1 MPRRIVTEDGS
12 RFWITEYELPTLE
25 ANEVQIKVQLA
36 APKHGTEAQLISGSA
51 FSAKQWHPE
60 LRLFLPRPESKETPA
75 VAPVPRG
82 IGNMIV
88 GEVITIGSAVTRF
101 TVGERVFGYGQVCEL
116 LNIPEDKLFPLGA
129 LTESDAVCCDPAHVA
144 FVAVRD
150 GNIRVGDDVAV
161 FGLGA
166 IGLLAVQIAK
176 AGGARRVFAVDP
188 LALRREHA
196 LAHGAT
202 EVFDP
207 LTCDTALQIKLATK
221 KLGVD
226 VSIETSGN
234 GKALNDAIR
243 CVRQCGTVVHVPWGP
258 KDASAL
264 KLGGEIRD
272 VTVMF
277 VDIENF
283 TPLGEKLKPE
293 ELVRVINELLDACS
307 KAILAEQ
314 GTIDKYIGDGVMAFW
329 NAPVKIAEHQYR
341 AARAALG
348 IRIAVAALPGFGD
361 G

>member
-12 RFWITEYELPTLE
+12 KFWITDYELPVLE
-25 ANEVQIKVQLA
+25 VGEVQVRVAFA
-36 APKHGTEAQLISGSA
+36 APKHGTEAQLITGSA
-51 FSAKQWHPE
+51 FSAKQWNPE
-60 LRLFLPRPESKETPA
+60 LRLFLPRPETQDAPPA
-75 VAPVPRG
+75 APSARG

-88 GEVITIGSAVTRF
+88 GEVVAVGSGVTRF
-101 TVGERVFGYGQVCEL
+101 SLGERVFGYGQVREL
-116 LNIPEDKLFPLGA
+116 LNIPADKLFPLGN

-150 GNIRVGDDVAV
+150 GNIRIGDDVAV

-176 AGGARRVFAVDP
+176 AAGARHVFAVDP
-188 LALRREHA
+188 LAIRREYA

-202 EVFDP
+202 AVFDP
-207 LTCDTALQIKLATK
+207 LACDAALEIKLATE

-264 KLGGEIRD
+264 KLGEEFHHNRPTIVGSQAWVGWGNADRSYPLWDHERAYNATIQLFRDGKLTGEGV
-272 VTVMF
+272 VTPIVALDDAPE
-277 VDIENF
+277 VLPTIF
-283 TPLGEKLKPE
+283 TAPEKS
-293 ELVRVINELLDACS
+293 I
-307 KAILAEQ
+307 
-314 GTIDKYIGDGVMAFW
+314 
-329 NAPVKIAEHQYR
+329 KI
-341 AARAALG
+341 G
-348 IRIAVAALPGFGD
+348 IRLA
-361 G
+361 